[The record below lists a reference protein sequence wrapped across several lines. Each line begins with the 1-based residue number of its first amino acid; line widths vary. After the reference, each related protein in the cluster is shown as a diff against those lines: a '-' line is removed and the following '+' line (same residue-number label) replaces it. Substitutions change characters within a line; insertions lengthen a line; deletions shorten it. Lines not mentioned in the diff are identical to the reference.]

1 MSENTLHRALNML
14 RISGCFLVG
23 PVTIGML
30 YAYMSTEYMGSARI
44 YCKNLVWSQ
53 AFLVDDCQVSTAQD
67 KVCKSNLLDM
77 QRRHDVPPTVTS
89 MIERWPYV
97 SCFVLGL
104 GATNLFTCLIMVS
117 YLCDRPH
124 LTLYVY
130 GCIVSLWGVFGT
142 SASDLSSYLDQVH
155 SVFTCLLLFF
165 CTWAVASMSMDES
178 YVFMR
183 GHVCP
188 TGMYKW
194 GIVVQG
200 LVLVFA
206 GVGMFSS
213 AVALYIMGNQN
224 SVDAYYKAL
233 RCLSIF
239 EQIFLLGFVVCMW
252 NRIKAALCNIFK
264 PHNQT

>member
-1 MSENTLHRALNML
+1 MSEALLHRGLNAL
-14 RISGCFLVG
+14 RVSGCFLMG

-30 YAYMSTEYMGSARI
+30 YAFMSTDYLGSARI
-44 YCKNLVWSQ
+44 YCKNLAWSEP
-53 AFLVDDCQVSTAQD
+53 FLIDDCQVSTAQD
-67 KVCKSNLLDM
+67 KICESNLLDM
-77 QRRHDVPPTVTS
+77 QRRHDVPPTITS

-117 YLCDRPH
+117 YFCNRPH

-130 GCIVSLWGVFGT
+130 ACIISLWGVFGT
-142 SASDLSSYLDQVH
+142 SASDLSSYLDHVH

-183 GHVCP
+183 GCVRP
-188 TGMYKW
+188 TGLYKW
-194 GIVVQG
+194 GVVGQV
-200 LVLVFA
+200 LVLVLA

-213 AVALYIMGNQN
+213 AVALYILGNQN

-252 NRIKAALCNIFK
+252 NRIRAALCNIFA
-264 PHNQT
+264 PQNQI